1 MFLMMMLLLIL
12 LLLLLS
18 MLLMPE
24 VFLSSLVR
32 IDIADIEFAV
42 VVGGDGGGGVVL
54 FMSNQTF
61 VMLC

>member
-1 MFLMMMLLLIL
+1 MLF
-12 LLLLLS
+12 
-18 MLLMPE
+18 MPD

-32 IDIADIEFAV
+32 IDISDIEFAV